1 MKFAKSHLLPAII
14 SVIALT
20 TFQACKTKK
29 AGIGSNPYGTVK
41 EEPVAEEPKTP
52 PAPEPKKVEPV
63 AEPVKELPDFNFR
76 NIQFEFN
83 SVVLKTVS
91 YPILDKA
98 ATEMKKDTNV
108 RFIINGHSSTEGSS
122 EHNMSLSR
130 DRANSVK
137 TYLVNAGVSES
148 RLTTK
153 GFGET
158 KPLTNND
165 TEESRALNRRVEIE
179 LAP

>member
-14 SVIALT
+14 SVMALT

-29 AGIGSNPYGTVK
+29 AGIGTNPYGTVK
-41 EEPVAEEPKTP
+41 EEPVAEKPETP
-52 PAPEPKKVEPV
+52 PAPEPKKAEPV
-63 AEPVKELPDFNFR
+63 AEPVKETPDFNFR

-98 ATEMKKDTNV
+98 ATEMKKDANV
-108 RFIINGHSSTEGSS
+108 KFIINGHSSTEGSS

-137 TYLVNAGVSES
+137 TYLVNAGVGES

-153 GFGET
+153 GYGET

-165 TEESRALNRRVEIE
+165 TEESRAVNRRVEIE

>member
-1 MKFAKSHLLPAII
+1 MKFAKSSLLPVII
-14 SVIALT
+14 SLIALT

-29 AGIGSNPYGTVK
+29 AGIGTNPYGTIK
-41 EEPVAEEPKTP
+41 EEPEAEKPEA
-52 PAPEPKKVEPV
+52 PAPEPKKTEPV
-63 AEPVKELPDFNFR
+63 AEPVKESPDFNFR

-98 ATEMKKDTNV
+98 ATEMKKDVNV
-108 RFIINGHSSTEGSS
+108 RFIINGHSSTEGSA

-137 TYLVNAGVSES
+137 TYLVNAGIGES

-153 GFGET
+153 GYGET
-158 KPLTNND
+158 KPITNND

-179 LAP
+179 IAP